1 MNEQGLFDLKEE
13 IDTAKQK
20 VSELKGERQALMKQ
34 LNENWKCSSLK
45 DAEKKL
51 VVLQKQKDQ
60 LTIEEDIKE
69 LEEALNESNNES

>member
-1 MNEQGLFDLKEE
+1 
-13 IDTAKQK
+13 
-20 VSELKGERQALMKQ
+20 MKQ

-51 VVLQKQKDQ
+51 VALQKQKDQ